1 MIYDIVTNP
10 RFLGA
15 ATAAAVMYAFCKGGS
30 PFGAATG
37 LGAGGAIA
45 TLLALQ
51 RGAEAI
57 IAPFLDG
64 GKALIDAIQAAL
76 NGLGLG
82 GAFGG
87 IFEWLKSVLEGA
99 KRFVGPAVLF
109 LMAYMVLR
117 ALLR

>member
-15 ATAAAVMYAFCKGGS
+15 ATAAAAMYAFCKGGS

-45 TLLALQ
+45 TILALQ

-57 IAPFLDG
+57 VAPFLDG
-64 GKALIDAIQAAL
+64 GKALISAL
-76 NGLGLG
+76 KGVVDGLGLG
-82 GAFGG
+82 GMFGG
-87 IFEWLKSVLEGA
+87 IFEWLTSVLEGA

-117 ALLR
+117 ALR